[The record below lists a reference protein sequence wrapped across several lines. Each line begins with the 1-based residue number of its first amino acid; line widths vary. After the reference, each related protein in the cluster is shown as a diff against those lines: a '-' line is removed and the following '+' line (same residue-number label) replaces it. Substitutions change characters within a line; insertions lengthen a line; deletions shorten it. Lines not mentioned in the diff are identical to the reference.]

1 MLILVSDAFDASLPE
16 KLSCFGEVTDDVTRI
31 AEADVILVRSKTKC
45 TREYIDSAPKCRLI
59 IRGGVGMDNIDR
71 AYCKEKG
78 IIAVNTPKSSAI
90 AVAEMAFAFMLST
103 ASRICYYDS
112 TMKAGEW
119 AKKTKRSELC
129 GKTLTLLGYGNIPR
143 QVAVRAKAFG
153 MTVQA
158 YDPYVKEAEG
168 VTLIAS
174 LEEAVRNADYISMH
188 LPYTEET
195 DNASR
200 LMFIATREELYQYL
214 RQDNLNDHVVQVV
227 LRSYTGLFAD
237 YVYLDEEQIAKR
249 CGVTPHEVYESLIR
263 LSKYRIINYI
273 PRKKTPMIFYR
284 QPREEQRYLVIPKSA
299 YEERRERSEKR
310 LLKVLEYTESDDTCR
325 SRLLLA
331 YFGEKGAK
339 DCGSCDVCLQK
350 GDSGLSHYEFNR
362 IRDYL
367 MALPETQEGP
377 YFLADL
383 VETMPFKTER
393 SLTAIRFLAEHD
405 DEHFQI
411 KDGYLSI
418 VIDKRLTSE

>member
-174 LEEAVRNADYISMH
+174 LEEAVRNAEYISMH

-195 DNASR
+195 DKIMNASLISHMEKKPVVVNTGR
-200 LMFIATREELYQYL
+200 GKTVDEAAMATALKEGKVSWYCADVYSTEPPVKGENPILECGNVTLSPHVGANSKENLL
-214 RQDNLNDHVVQVV
+214 RIGQ
-227 LRSYTGLFAD
+227 
-237 YVYLDEEQIAKR
+237 
-249 CGVTPHEVYESLIR
+249 EVYDTIDA
-263 LSKYRIINYI
+263 
-273 PRKKTPMIFYR
+273 
-284 QPREEQRYLVIPKSA
+284 LVK
-299 YEERRERSEKR
+299 EGK
-310 LLKVLEYTESDDTCR
+310 LK
-325 SRLLLA
+325 
-331 YFGEKGAK
+331 
-339 DCGSCDVCLQK
+339 
-350 GDSGLSHYEFNR
+350 
-362 IRDYL
+362 
-367 MALPETQEGP
+367 
-377 YFLADL
+377 
-383 VETMPFKTER
+383 
-393 SLTAIRFLAEHD
+393 
-405 DEHFQI
+405 
-411 KDGYLSI
+411 
-418 VIDKRLTSE
+418 